1 VPDARLVPTPLA
13 LKPNGLLARIPL
25 FEGIGRLNLKEE
37 RMRSRLASPL
47 ALLFATMLLVA
58 ACGGDSPQ
66 VGGSPTQG
74 ATPTATPTEG
84 EGGTITIAG
93 REANDHGSLSVAG
106 QDEIEL
112 EVDDFYFQPTLLQGQ
127 AGQSLTIELR
137 NEGTAAHNFSL
148 TEQNVD
154 QDLEAGEDAKVTVT
168 FPDSGMLAF
177 FCKFHAG
184 QGMVGGLS
192 V

>member
-1 VPDARLVPTPLA
+1 MR
-13 LKPNGLLARIPL
+13 
-25 FEGIGRLNLKEE
+25 
-37 RMRSRLASPL
+37 RMLASPL
-47 ALLFATMLLVA
+47 ALMFAAMLVMA

-66 VGGSPTQG
+66 VGGSPTQ
-74 ATPTATPTEG
+74 AASPTETSG
-84 EGGTITIAG
+84 NGGTITIAG
-93 REANDHGSLSVAG
+93 REANDHGSKSVSG
-106 QDEIEL
+106 QDEIEV
-112 EVDDFYFQPTLLQGQ
+112 EMDDFYFNPTLLQGE

-137 NEGTAAHNFSL
+137 NEGQANHNFSL

-154 QDLEAGEDAKVTVT
+154 QDVAAGEDAKVTVT

>member
-1 VPDARLVPTPLA
+1 
-13 LKPNGLLARIPL
+13 
-25 FEGIGRLNLKEE
+25 
-37 RMRSRLASPL
+37 MRRTFASPL
-47 ALLFATMLLVA
+47 ALLFATMLLAA

-66 VGGSPTQG
+66 VGGSPTQS
-74 ATPTATPTEG
+74 TPTETGSPTEG

-112 EVDDFYFQPTLLQGQ
+112 ELDDFYFQPTLLQGE

>member
-1 VPDARLVPTPLA
+1 MRLRLV
-13 LKPNGLLARIPL
+13 
-25 FEGIGRLNLKEE
+25 
-37 RMRSRLASPL
+37 SPL
-47 ALLFATMLLVA
+47 ALLFAAMLLLA

-66 VGGSPTQG
+66 VGGSPTQ
-74 ATPTATPTEG
+74 TASPTETGG
-84 EGGTITIAG
+84 EGGKITIAG
-93 REANDHGSLSVAG
+93 RQANDHGSLSVAG

-112 EVDDFYFQPTLLQGQ
+112 ELDDFYFQPTLLQGQ

-168 FPDSGMLAF
+168 FPDSGTLAF
-177 FCKFHAG
+177 FCKFHSG

>member
-1 VPDARLVPTPLA
+1 
-13 LKPNGLLARIPL
+13 
-25 FEGIGRLNLKEE
+25 
-37 RMRSRLASPL
+37 MRRTFASPL
-47 ALLFATMLLVA
+47 ALLLATMLLAA

-66 VGGSPTQG
+66 VGGSPTQTG
-74 ATPTATPTEG
+74 TPTETGSPTEG

-106 QDEIEL
+106 QDEIDLEL
-112 EVDDFYFQPTLLQGQ
+112 GDFFFQPTLLQGQ

-137 NEGTAAHNFSL
+137 NQGTAPHNFSL
-148 TEQNVD
+148 TEQSLD